1 MHITEWRDGMRFI
14 YDGMKLL
21 PQPLAKEYQGEA
33 TPISRIQ
40 EIPSR
45 MKNPHFSF
53 SAELLSFLEG
63 KHLLLDELPFPLDLI
78 HTHYE
83 HGYVSYE
90 KGIVQTKHGYR
101 CGRCGNEKEHLFAS
115 FFCARCET
123 TCTYCRQ
130 CITMGRVSECT
141 PFLISHFRSEPVMYE
156 QPLVWNGTLSQGQ
169 QQAAQAVVTAI
180 EQDRELLVW
189 AVCGAGKTEVLFP
202 GINRALQL
210 GKRVCI
216 ATPRTDVVL
225 ELAPRL
231 KQAFP
236 TVPVIALYGGSE
248 DRGKLTPLVI
258 ATTHQL
264 LRFYRAFDVMV
275 IDEVDAFPYSVEPML
290 QYAVEKSRNETS
302 SLIYLTATP
311 HEMWQQEI
319 KRGKRNAVT
328 IPARYHG
335 FPLPVPSF
343 EWCGNWRKAVKKQFL
358 PRNVYAWVEKRLQE
372 GKQAFLFV
380 PHIELLERVVFILKK
395 LDGRIE
401 GVHAEDYERKEK
413 VRAFREGK
421 IPLLV
426 TTTILERGVTVPNI
440 DVAVLGAED
449 EIFTEG
455 ALVQIAGRVGRSAQ
469 YPSGDVRFFH
479 YGKTKA
485 MLAARWQIIK
495 MNKEAE
501 ERGMLKRR

>member
-1 MHITEWRDGMRFI
+1 MRFV
-14 YDGMKLL
+14 YDGTKWL
-21 PQPLAKEYQGEA
+21 PQPLVDVWEGEA
-33 TPISRIQ
+33 VPISQ
-40 EIPSR
+40 IPTIPAYE
-45 MKNPHFSF
+45 KNPHFSV
-53 SAELLSFLEG
+53 SSELLSFLDG
-63 KHLLLDELPFPLDLI
+63 KHLLLDELPFPLELI
-78 HTHYE
+78 QEHYE
-83 HGYVSYE
+83 HGYIFYQ
-90 KGIVQTKHGYR
+90 KGIVRTDQGYR
-101 CGRCGNEKEHLFAS
+101 CERCGNERTHLFAS
-115 FFCARCET
+115 FACARCERL
-123 TCTYCRQ
+123 CTYCRQ

-141 PFLISHFRSEPVMYE
+141 PLVVSFVRSERTFYK
-156 QPLVWNGTLSQGQ
+156 QPLVWHGTLSSGQ
-169 QQAAQAVVTAI
+169 QQAAEAVVRAI
-180 EQDRELLVW
+180 ENNEELLVW

-202 GINRALQL
+202 GINWALQL
-210 GKRVCI
+210 GKRICL

-236 TVPVIALYGGSE
+236 SVPAIALYGGSE
-248 DRGKLTPLVI
+248 DRGKQAPLVI

-264 LRFYRAFDVMV
+264 LRFYRAFDVVV

-290 QYAVEKSRNETS
+290 SYATEKARCETS
-302 SLIYLTATP
+302 ALIYLTATP
-311 HEMWQQEI
+311 HPHWQQEI
-319 KRGKRNAVT
+319 KQKKRTAVT

-335 FPLPVPSF
+335 YPLPVPSF
-343 EWCGNWRKAVKKQFL
+343 EWCGNWRKKVKRGTL
-358 PRNVYAWVEKRLQE
+358 PKNVAAWVEKRLEE

-380 PHIELLERVVFILKK
+380 PHIELLQHVVSILKK

-401 GVHAEDYERKEK
+401 GVHAEDDERKEK
-413 VRAFREGK
+413 VGAFRQGA

-449 EIFTEG
+449 DLFTEG

-485 MLAARWQIIK
+485 MLAAKRQIVR
-495 MNKEAE
+495 MNNEAK
-501 ERGMLKRR
+501 ERGLLQKR